1 VQAAARAPPQEAAA
15 DAAEATGRCRSKI
28 SRSLSLSSL
37 FFVLAAVKTSTCSLL
52 SARRV
57 SINYLT
63 NEAAAEVNRSK
74 SKFQTRVCLL
84 CYYRYATTP
93 HGIRGWLAMAS
104 SKPSGQ
110 AKHNKKRKRAKK
122 PSGFERSE
130 SGAALPARARS
141 IALLS
146 FCSFGRFSAA
156 HGSRALPRSSWRGR
170 APRFNPFLLPCGDV
184 TPLPLALSADGGTG
198 TTRRGRSRS
207 RALVRAAASHQRRQR
222 QRLCLAGHGCAR
234 FVAFVALKSLCSYV
248 ASFFVAMRSNSFLAS
263 DEEEG
268 RDGASSAE
276 SQEVAEAANDSFSYS
291 LRGNLIC

>member
-1 VQAAARAPPQEAAA
+1 MKAQQKSIDQNPNSKRA
-15 DAAEATGRCRSKI
+15 
-28 SRSLSLSSL
+28 
-37 FFVLAAVKTSTCSLL
+37 FVYC
-52 SARRV
+52 
-57 SINYLT
+57 
-63 NEAAAEVNRSK
+63 
-74 SKFQTRVCLL
+74 
-84 CYYRYATTP
+84 ATTATLLTHMGSEVGVWRWRRRNP
-93 HGIRGWLAMAS
+93 
-104 SKPSGQ
+104 P
-110 AKHNKKRKRAKK
+110 AKQSITKKKKRAKK

-184 TPLPLALSADGGTG
+184 TPLPLALSADGGGTG